1 VAASIT
7 APLQCPVGALAAVLC
22 CVGCAASGS
31 APDPACPP
39 VVGAGTAALAA
50 CGRRR
55 HDGGQ
60 LGSLP
65 ASRSAAVDGSET
77 VIIVNYVC
85 PLGKAGVAWAMVI
98 NGVVRRVDQ

>member
-1 VAASIT
+1 M
-7 APLQCPVGALAAVLC
+7 
-22 CVGCAASGS
+22 
-31 APDPACPP
+31 
-39 VVGAGTAALAA
+39 GAGTGALAA
-50 CGRRR
+50 CGCRR

-65 ASRSAAVDGSET
+65 ASRSAAVGGSET

-85 PLGKAGVAWAMVI
+85 PLGAAGVAWATVV